1 METNQLLQALSD
13 MMDQK
18 LEPIKS
24 ELQVLE
30 KEQSEMKS
38 DLQALKKEQSEMK
51 SDLQTLK
58 KEQSEMK
65 SDLQALKKEQS
76 EMKSDLQK
84 QIKRTER
91 TLRAEIVESEN
102 LILDEVSR
110 VHTIL
115 NTHAENNKLHNIA

>member
-30 KEQSEMKS
+30 
-38 DLQALKKEQSEMK
+38 
-51 SDLQTLK
+51 

>member
-51 SDLQTLK
+51 SDLQ
-58 KEQSEMK
+58 
-65 SDLQALKKEQS
+65 
-76 EMKSDLQK
+76 K

-91 TLRAEIVESEN
+91 TLRAEIV
-102 LILDEVSR
+102 
-110 VHTIL
+110 
-115 NTHAENNKLHNIA
+115 

>member
-30 KEQSEMKS
+30 
-38 DLQALKKEQSEMK
+38 KEQSEMK